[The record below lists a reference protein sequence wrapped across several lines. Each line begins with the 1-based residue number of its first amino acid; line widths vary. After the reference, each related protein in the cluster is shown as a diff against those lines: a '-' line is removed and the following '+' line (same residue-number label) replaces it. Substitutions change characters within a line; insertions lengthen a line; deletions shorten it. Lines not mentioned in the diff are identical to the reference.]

1 MKMDSGCISH
11 FPATCWSSSYDLLV
25 QVSGFLILFFKDHSL
40 NSVNS
45 NLFSAGGSFFFHW
58 LPCVR
63 FPLQL
68 SPRIQYSST
77 YLVYKMPERGLFL
90 LFFLFFTAFCN
101 IPHLSVI
108 FNITLLNWS
117 LCHSGTKSSFSLR
130 DEFQIPRNGII
141 FIGSSHLSS
150 FQISFF

>member
-1 MKMDSGCISH
+1 MLVIQLRPSCTSFWISYPL
-11 FPATCWSSSYDLLV
+11 FQGS
-25 QVSGFLILFFKDHSL
+25 FFKFCEFKSL
-40 NSVNS
+40 
-45 NLFSAGGSFFFHW
+45 FCWRFFFFHW

-90 LFFLFFTAFCN
+90 LFCLFFTAFCN